1 MAALNFTPYNRGLF
15 ARKYTECYIEST
27 TTEIERGYINAAFRR
42 EQNTTNEGCLGQ
54 IVGYIGYTRKNDGKF
69 IIRVG
74 TNKFNVFYERTI
86 CKWTDFDQ
94 LGYTC
99 RDLIG
104 KHLKA
109 TPASWICG
117 YGTPVPVDGYKYLE

>member
-1 MAALNFTPYNRGLF
+1 MTALNFTPYNRGFF

-27 TTEIERGYINAAFRR
+27 STETERDHINTAFRR
-42 EQNTTNEGCLGQ
+42 EQNTTSEGCLGQ

-69 IIRVG
+69 IIKVN

-86 CKWTDFDQ
+86 LEWTHYEQ
-94 LGYTC
+94 RGYTC

-109 TPASWICG
+109 TPTSWICG
-117 YGTPVPVDGYKYLE
+117 YGNPISVKGSYYLE